1 MLGIQKTFNIKLVL
15 FLLGMASIVMVFI
28 LNRSMIKELRDD
40 AKKQVEFLAKSYSD
54 AINSNNEEDIRF
66 IMDLLLPS
74 LNFPIIITSNNEI
87 SAVMNLDII
96 SKPGTI
102 EYIKETNY
110 IIEKMDIAFQ
120 PLDLEWDGVKWGKIH
135 FLDPQVISKLQWMP
149 YMEIGFGIIF
159 IIISLWG
166 IQLLRHGEKN
176 MIYMGMA
183 KETAHQ
189 LGTPVSSLIGWSG
202 LLRDKKTDILSIV
215 SSMDDDIRRLSEISE
230 RFSKIGSIPKLKII
244 KIYDLVSESIE
255 YMKKRLPQKSE
266 IELLIEGI
274 QEIKVKGD
282 ETLLKW
288 AIENIL
294 KNAIDAIGIG
304 KGNVSINITSER
316 GCVYITVVDSGK
328 GIHRKDWKN
337 IFRPGFSSK
346 PRGWGLGLSLTMR
359 IIDEIHKGDIRV
371 LKSKPGKTII
381 QIMLYL
387 KS

>member
-1 MLGIQKTFNIKLVL
+1 
-15 FLLGMASIVMVFI
+15 
-28 LNRSMIKELRDD
+28 MIKQLRND

-66 IMDLLLPS
+66 IMDILLPS

-96 SKPGTI
+96 SQPGTL

-120 PLDLEWDGVKWGKIH
+120 PLDLEWDGLKWGEIH

-176 MIYMGMA
+176 MIYIGMA

-202 LLRDKKTDILSIV
+202 LLRNKKTDILSIA
-215 SSMDDDIRRLSEISE
+215 SSMDDDIRRISEISE
-230 RFSKIGSIPKLKII
+230 RFSKIGSIPKLKTI
-244 KIYDLVSESIE
+244 KVYDLVLESIE

-266 IELLIEGI
+266 IELLIKGVRGVS
-274 QEIKVKGD
+274 IKV
-282 ETLLKW
+282 
-288 AIENIL
+288 
-294 KNAIDAIGIG
+294 
-304 KGNVSINITSER
+304 
-316 GCVYITVVDSGK
+316 
-328 GIHRKDWKN
+328 
-337 IFRPGFSSK
+337 
-346 PRGWGLGLSLTMR
+346 
-359 IIDEIHKGDIRV
+359 
-371 LKSKPGKTII
+371 
-381 QIMLYL
+381 
-387 KS
+387 